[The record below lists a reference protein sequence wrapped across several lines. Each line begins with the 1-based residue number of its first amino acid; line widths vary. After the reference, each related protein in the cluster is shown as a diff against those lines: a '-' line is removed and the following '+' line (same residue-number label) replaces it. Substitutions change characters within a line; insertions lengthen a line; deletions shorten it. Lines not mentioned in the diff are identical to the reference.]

1 MTDPHWLFG
10 DQLGP
15 HFLTPGDDGPA
26 RDAPVVMIE
35 ARSVF
40 RRRRFHRAKAHLVLS
55 AMRHRAA
62 ELGDRVHYVRAETYR
77 EGLRE
82 AAGDAPVT
90 VHHPT
95 SRAALRL
102 IRSLDRVRVLPTPAF
117 LLPHDAFRAW
127 ADGRDERRLRQ
138 EDFYRWVRRELG
150 LLMDGD
156 TPAGGRWNHDHANR
170 EPPPKGA
177 STLGAP
183 APYRPREDDIDAEV
197 RADLDRWEQRD
208 GIRFT
213 GRDGPR
219 RFPASRREALGRVRK
234 VPPGSRRLAR
244 TLAALSGSPAYTQY
258 AGDPPPCDRTHQTP
272 RALPSGQTTLLSGH
286 GLAALRRFTEHR
298 LAGFGPHEDA
308 MLAADPVMSHSLL
321 SSSLNLGLL
330 DPAEAVDAAEDAWRS
345 GHAPVHSAEG
355 FVRQIA
361 GWREYVWHLYWYFG
375 EDYRHRN
382 ALHHHAPL
390 PDWFADLDADSVTA
404 RCLATALAQ
413 VRDTGWTHHIP
424 RLMLLG
430 SHALQQ
436 GWEPAAVTD
445 WFHRSFVDGYDW
457 VMLPN
462 VVGMSQYADGGRMTT
477 KPYTSGGAYIHRMS
491 DLCDGCVYRPGDRT
505 GERACPFTTGYWS
518 FVHRHRE
525 VLAGNPRTARAVQV
539 LDRLGDLDE
548 VLRTERGRGA
558 GPP

>member
-1 MTDPHWLFG
+1 MADPHWLFG

-40 RRRRFHRAKAHLVLS
+40 RRRRFHRAKAHLILS

-82 AAGDAPVT
+82 AAGHAPVT

-102 IRSLDRVRVLPTPAF
+102 VRSLDRVRVLPTPAF

-127 ADGRDERRLRQ
+127 AEGRDGRRLRQ

-170 EPPPKGA
+170 EPPPKGTSA
-177 STLGAP
+177 LGAP

-208 GIRFT
+208 GIRFV

-219 RFPASRREALGRVRK
+219 RFPASRREAL
-234 VPPGSRRLAR
+234 
-244 TLAALSGSPAYTQY
+244 
-258 AGDPPPCDRTHQTP
+258 
-272 RALPSGQTTLLSGH
+272 
-286 GLAALRRFTEHR
+286 AALRRFTRYR

-355 FVRQIA
+355 FVRQVA

-375 EDYRHRN
+375 EDYRHHN
-382 ALHHHAPL
+382 ALRHHAPL
-390 PDWFADLDADSVTA
+390 PDWFADLDADAVTA

-430 SHALQQ
+430 SHALQR
-436 GWEPAAVTD
+436 GWDPAAVTD
-445 WFHRSFVDGYDW
+445 WFHRGFVDGYDW

-491 DLCDGCVYRPGDRT
+491 DLCDGCAYRPGDRT
-505 GERACPFTTGYWS
+505 GDRACPFTTGYWS
-518 FVHRHRE
+518 FVHRHRA
-525 VLAGNPRTARAVQV
+525 VLAGNPRTARAVQG